1 MDLDYGYRDYGW
13 WIWIMDDGLGLC
25 KIDWD
30 YGYTVYGWWFI
41 SIFFREKHLF
51 RSPGGKVFNSRKLA
65 VQYLEENEILP
76 TEELE
81 KFRNGPKKRKR
92 GKLPGRR
99 KVQNIFSL
107 VLKLIS
113 FCWNSIF
120 LKFPIPPPLPH
131 EYIDFLLCL
140 NFLSLNAYF

>member
-1 MDLDYGYRDYGW
+1 MDIGIMVDGFGLWMMDWDDVR
-13 WIWIMDDGLGLC
+13 WIGIMDIRFLVDGLYL
-25 KIDWD
+25 
-30 YGYTVYGWWFI
+30 
-41 SIFFREKHLF
+41 FFREKHLF

-99 KVQNIFSL
+99 KVRNIFSL

-113 FCWNSIF
+113 FC
-120 LKFPIPPPLPH
+120 
-131 EYIDFLLCL
+131 
-140 NFLSLNAYF
+140 